1 MLFPDQT
8 LTSLEQQRVLDQ
20 ATQVGND
27 YHLQKSSVK
36 PAPLKGEA
44 EDSRV
49 PTGAQVLP
57 RTDPGWDPEVR
68 LMNGLDTISFTSP
81 LKV

>member
-1 MLFPDQT
+1 MLPLHQT

-20 ATQVGND
+20 ATQAGND

-36 PAPLKGEA
+36 SAPLEGEA
-44 EDSRV
+44 EDPRV
-49 PTGAQVLP
+49 PTGAQMVP
-57 RTDPGWDPEVR
+57 KTIPDGIPKVR
-68 LMNGLDTISFTSP
+68 LTNGLDTISFTSP